1 MKKADLWRMTGLEA
15 AALLLGLTAAGLLM
29 YLCPEP
35 ADLRAC
41 VWAAPLL
48 MGGGGGFYLGGKT
61 SPRWFR
67 AAVIA
72 AVAGL
77 ALIVA
82 LLASTEPRLLTAGT
96 LLRAG
101 TLLIGA
107 ALLGSLVG
115 AGRREARRL
124 PPPDGPA
131 SKTLDISR

>member
-1 MKKADLWRMTGLEA
+1 MKKAYLWRMTGLEA
-15 AALLLGLTAAGLLM
+15 AALLLGLAALSLLM

-77 ALIVA
+77 ALIA
-82 LLASTEPRLLTAGT
+82 ACWRRQNRGCSRRGPCCGRERSSSERPFWARSSG
-96 LLRAG
+96 RAG
-101 TLLIGA
+101 GRPAACRLMSVPHQKHLI
-107 ALLGSLVG
+107 
-115 AGRREARRL
+115 
-124 PPPDGPA
+124 
-131 SKTLDISR
+131 

>member
-15 AALLLGLTAAGLLM
+15 AALLLGLTAAGLLL
-29 YLCPEP
+29 YLAPAV

-41 VWAAPLL
+41 AWAAPAL
-48 MGGGGGFYLGGKT
+48 MGLGGGFYLGGKT

-67 AAVIA
+67 AALIA
-72 AVAGL
+72 ACCGL
-77 ALIVA
+77 ALIAA

-101 TLLIGA
+101 TLLLGA

>member
-1 MKKADLWRMTGLEA
+1 MKKAYILRTAALEA
-15 AALLLGLTAAGLLM
+15 AALLLGLTAAGLLL
-29 YLCPEP
+29 YLAPAV

-77 ALIVA
+77 ALIAA

-101 TLLIGA
+101 TLLLGA

-124 PPPDGPA
+124 PPHERPA